1 MYTRSIIKSL
11 ARKIYEAELV
21 TLRGAIFGKLIIS
34 PVCISFKS
42 EERKE
47 DEKYKYGSP
56 DFHQI
61 KREVNKK
68 WKLETIKEIVV
79 KRYNLIRQ
87 AVEIYFD
94 NSRSAFFS
102 LYSHQ
107 HLRKF
112 LLHTKAILK
121 KRQDL
126 EIALIYNPEK
136 FFAEKKFKEEWANS
150 KISNFEYLMLL
161 NKYGGRSFNDLN
173 QYPVFPW
180 IISNYDSNNF
190 EFEEEKNY
198 RDLNITIGGISEK
211 KKELADN
218 KLDMTSQIGEIEAY
232 QIGVH
237 YLPGRVVLGFFIRL
251 EPFASLML
259 QFEKGHDSA
268 SRMFHIIKRIW
279 LSGKADPNDNKELV
293 PEFYYLPEMFV
304 NSNKYSYGIKLPDE
318 DLIEY
323 VNDNKLKVRV
333 DNVVLPKWAANQH
346 YFVKY
351 NAIALESTHASM
363 NLNNWI
369 DMIFGC
375 SQQDSRLYNKYKA
388 FCDEE
393 FITKNFDKMT
403 QSQFAEIQ
411 EFGTNP
417 IKLFSEAHP
426 VKDEASMQ
434 NKMQY
439 SIFNPEKKDA
449 LFGVIKLNEFPLES
463 VSYIKSTENRVFVVL
478 SNQRLFRTQEE
489 YVNSPHEKPFVFEK
503 KETRLFPYKKL
514 SRKEESTH
522 ITDTQRSFAVLEKG
536 KYFLSCRHYDN
547 SCKIISNATGEPF
560 LNLFFHLV

>member
-1 MYTRSIIKSL
+1 M
-11 ARKIYEAELV
+11 
-21 TLRGAIFGKLIIS
+21 
-34 PVCISFKS
+34 
-42 EERKE
+42 
-47 DEKYKYGSP
+47 
-56 DFHQI
+56 
-61 KREVNKK
+61 
-68 WKLETIKEIVV
+68 

-94 NSRSAFFS
+94 NSTSVLFS

-126 EIALIYNPEK
+126 DIPLVYNPEK
-136 FFAEKKFKEEWANS
+136 FFAERKFKEEWVKG

-180 IISNYDSNNF
+180 IISNYDSSNF
-190 EFEEEKNY
+190 EMTEEKFF
-198 RDLNITIGGISEK
+198 RDLQITIGGISEK
-211 KKELADN
+211 KRETADA
-218 KLDMTSQIGEIEAY
+218 KLEITKQMGEIEAY

-237 YLPGRVVLGFFIRL
+237 YLPGRVVLGYFIRL

-279 LSGKADPNDNKELV
+279 LSGKADANDNKELV
-293 PEFYYLPEMFV
+293 PEFYYLPDMFV

-318 DLIEY
+318 DLLEY
-323 VNDNKLKVRV
+323 VDDRQLKVRV
-333 DNVVLPKWAANQH
+333 DNVILPKWAGNQH

-351 NAIALESTHASM
+351 NATALESTYAST

-369 DMIFGC
+369 DIVFGC
-375 SQQDSRLYNKYKA
+375 NQQDPKFYNQFKP

-393 FITKNFDKMT
+393 FINKNIDTMM

-411 EFGTNP
+411 EFGSNP
-417 IKLFSEAHP
+417 IKLFSEKHP
-426 VKDEASMQ
+426 AKDATCME

-439 SIFNPEKKDA
+439 AIFNPEKTDT
-449 LFGVIKLNEFPLES
+449 LFGVIKLHDFPSES
-463 VSYIKSTENRVFVVL
+463 ISYIKSTENRVFVVL
-478 SNQRLFRTQEE
+478 SNQRLYRTQDE

-503 KETRLFPYKKL
+503 KEIRLFPYKKL

-522 ITDTQRSFAVLEKG
+522 ITDTQRSFAVLDKG
-536 KYFLSCRHYDN
+536 KYFISCRHYDN
-547 SCKIISNATGEPF
+547 SCKIISNVSGEPF
-560 LNLFFHLV
+560 LNLFFHLVNLTCLLTFRISLI